1 MFNILMWSPQTS
13 WATSFYSPHL
23 YLFKT
28 HYKYHGQYP
37 DSVNWFTYD
46 TFVDSL
52 DISKELLESKKPDV
66 IFLGIY
72 PWNKTIILEL
82 IEMCQTHFPEIPIF
96 IGGITISFNHLSEYK
111 HLTNIKGFVQGEGE
125 VPIALIVDKLIAK
138 QPVDDVPG
146 LWTRHNDVFIKPQMD
161 APRITWEKGIGPKNH
176 NFFEIDYSWILENAN
191 DIFSDIVTNCVN
203 ESQSLLYF
211 VWESTRG
218 CPYECVYCDWGGGIK
233 TKVRR
238 KPSTMIKQELD
249 VIFKNF
255 GNIFLQHSRQFRLH
269 PTDANFGIFP
279 QDIETAQY
287 IRDAIEKYNLVGKVE
302 LFFTFAKNNHDNV
315 KKIQEILQPVKSDYP
330 WSLDIQST
338 DPVVLE
344 SVKRVQSPLHVLS
357 QKYDLKNKQSLYST
371 NFMLGLPGT
380 TLAKDLKTMCD
391 ILDNN
396 SQLHCFLT
404 MVPPQSEMA
413 SPEFMQEW
421 QIKLFTTQYE
431 PVTLNSYSNR
441 QPTRSEVS
449 FMYECKSFS
458 VHDFVD
464 ILIVNEFLQ
473 LIDGCYITKFARILA
488 NKNGFDTHSF
498 YSPFIEKLF
507 NDKQWIGID
516 INEIRSSISDW
527 IFYKKPFGS
536 INNTVFTDKILKHL
550 YVWYHY
556 KNLKQQILLMIGHMD
571 DSIGDAIDIG
581 FKSIITPYFVSETY
595 EVECNLIYEAH
606 PVCQLKK
613 IKNKN
618 KIVVDPGSSNN
629 VLYDM
634 SRRILNPERLDKVFL
649 NK

>member
-1 MFNILMWSPQTS
+1 
-13 WATSFYSPHL
+13 
-23 YLFKT
+23 
-28 HYKYHGQYP
+28 
-37 DSVNWFTYD
+37 
-46 TFVDSL
+46 
-52 DISKELLESKKPDV
+52 
-66 IFLGIY
+66 
-72 PWNKTIILEL
+72 
-82 IEMCQTHFPEIPIF
+82 
-96 IGGITISFNHLSEYK
+96 
-111 HLTNIKGFVQGEGE
+111 
-125 VPIALIVDKLIAK
+125 
-138 QPVDDVPG
+138 
-146 LWTRHNDVFIKPQMD
+146 
-161 APRITWEKGIGPKNH
+161 
-176 NFFEIDYSWILENAN
+176 
-191 DIFSDIVTNCVN
+191 
-203 ESQSLLYF
+203 
-211 VWESTRG
+211 
-218 CPYECVYCDWGGGIK
+218 
-233 TKVRR
+233 
-238 KPSTMIKQELD
+238 
-249 VIFKNF
+249 
-255 GNIFLQHSRQFRLH
+255 
-269 PTDANFGIFP
+269 
-279 QDIETAQY
+279 
-287 IRDAIEKYNLVGKVE
+287 
-302 LFFTFAKNNHDNV
+302 
-315 KKIQEILQPVKSDYP
+315 
-330 WSLDIQST
+330 
-338 DPVVLE
+338 
-344 SVKRVQSPLHVLS
+344 
-357 QKYDLKNKQSLYST
+357 
-371 NFMLGLPGT
+371 
-380 TLAKDLKTMCD
+380 
-391 ILDNN
+391 
-396 SQLHCFLT
+396 
-404 MVPPQSEMA
+404 
-413 SPEFMQEW
+413 
-421 QIKLFTTQYE
+421 
-431 PVTLNSYSNR
+431 
-441 QPTRSEVS
+441 
-449 FMYECKSFS
+449 MYECKSFS